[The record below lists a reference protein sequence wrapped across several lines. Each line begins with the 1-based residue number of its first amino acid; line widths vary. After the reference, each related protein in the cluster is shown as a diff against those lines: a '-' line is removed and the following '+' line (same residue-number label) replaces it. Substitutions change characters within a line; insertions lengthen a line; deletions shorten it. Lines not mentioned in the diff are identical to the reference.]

1 MILTMTDA
9 VEPLERRDPLIARP
23 LKDIPLREL
32 EQEFSALLTR
42 LDDRRY
48 VASILRVHF
57 EPDGESHSMEIN
69 FRVRV
74 EKRSKERSEK

>member
-1 MILTMTDA
+1 MICTMTDV
-9 VEPLERRDPLIARP
+9 VEPMERRDPLVARP

-32 EQEFSALLTR
+32 EEEFSALLTR

-48 VASILRVHF
+48 VASILRLHF
-57 EPDGESHSMEIN
+57 EPDGESHSMEID

-74 EKRSKERSEK
+74 EKRAEARR

>member
-1 MILTMTDA
+1 MIFTMTDA
-9 VEPLERRDPLIARP
+9 VEPMERRDPLVARP

-48 VASILRVHF
+48 VASILRLHF
-57 EPDGESHSMEIN
+57 EPDGESHAMEID

-74 EKRSKERSEK
+74 EKRLEPRR

>member
-1 MILTMTDA
+1 MTDV
-9 VEPLERRDPLIARP
+9 VEPSERRDPLIARP

-32 EQEFSALLTR
+32 EEEFSALLTR

-48 VASILRVHF
+48 VASVLRVHF
-57 EPDGESHSMEIN
+57 EPDGESHSMEIH

-74 EKRSKERSEK
+74 EKRAVRR

>member
-1 MILTMTDA
+1 MTDV
-9 VEPLERRDPLIARP
+9 VEPMERRDPLVARP

-32 EQEFSALLTR
+32 EEEFSALLTR

-48 VASILRVHF
+48 VASILRLHF
-57 EPDGESHSMEIN
+57 EPDGESHSMEID

-74 EKRSKERSEK
+74 EKRAEARR